1 MALIQTKHP
10 RIGIAMRF
18 ALLSWLVALSTLLF
32 FVLMTLPQQKRTF
45 LENLESKANSVAV
58 SLRDV
63 AAGAAVNE
71 DLASVVSASQ
81 TLLGGDPDL
90 DFLIVTKNN
99 GFSLIN
105 EQSGWRVEPET
116 HPYWLPEKREPVGG
130 IASVPTLNQR
140 VFHYAQPF
148 DYSGIQW
155 GWIHVG
161 LSLEGYDQSVAS
173 LYRNTVVLALGCI
186 FLSFLVSL
194 VYARQMVRP
203 ILRLRHLV
211 EQIAGGDLSVKAH
224 IKRHDELGSL
234 ADSVN
239 TMTKALLRKD
249 QILESVSF
257 AAQQFMQTSQWENV
271 VTPVLGKIGQAAD
284 ASRAYIFENHTDRGG
299 RLHVSQRHEWS
310 SPDVTQQLLNP
321 ELQNLSYAD
330 IGFGKWPERL
340 GRNEIIT
347 AMVSEMSTQERAVL
361 EPQDIRSIIVIPIFV
376 EGVWWGFMGLD
387 DCLQERV
394 WTDAEQDSLR
404 AAADMLGATISRQ
417 KIQNA
422 LVIAKEGA
430 EQASRSKS
438 EFLANMSH
446 ELRTPLNH
454 IIGFTDLVLSRSF
467 GELTEEQDEFLKDV
481 LGSSHHLLSLINDVL
496 DLSKVEAGKMELE
509 LSEVRIRE
517 LLENSLVMV
526 KEKALKNQLR
536 LDVDLDGVPETFMAD
551 ERKIKQVVY
560 NLLSNAVKF
569 TVAGGEVRLGARIQD
584 RDGFKE
590 HLLDPGGIE
599 KWLCVWVVDT
609 GIGLE
614 PKDLARI
621 FDPFEQVE
629 GSTSRKYQGTG
640 LGLALTRKMIELH
653 SGVIWAESAG
663 MDQGSTFKF
672 VLPVLRKEF

>member
-1 MALIQTKHP
+1 MTLTQTKRP
-10 RIGIAMRF
+10 RVSIALRF
-18 ALLSWLVALSTLLF
+18 ALLSWLVTLSTLLI

-45 LENLESKANSVAV
+45 LKNLESKANSVAV

-81 TLLGGDPDL
+81 TLLEGDPDL

-116 HPYWLPEKREPVGG
+116 HPYWLPEKRKPVGG
-130 IASVPTLNQR
+130 IAFVPTLNHR

-161 LSLEGYDQSVAS
+161 LSLERYDQSVAS
-173 LYRNTVVLALGCI
+173 LYRSTVILALGCI

-211 EQIAGGDLSVKAH
+211 EKIAGGDLSVKAH

-239 TMTKALLRKD
+239 TMTEALLRKD

-257 AAQQFMQTSQWENV
+257 AAQQFMQTSQWEDV
-271 VTPVLGKIGQAAD
+271 IHPVLGKICQAAD

-299 RLHVSQRHEWS
+299 RLNVSQPHKWA
-310 SPDVTQQLLNP
+310 SPAVTPQLSNP
-321 ELQNLSYAD
+321 ELQNLSYD
-330 IGFGKWPERL
+330 DMGFGSWPERL
-340 GRNEIIT
+340 GRNEIIP
-347 AMVSEMSTQERAVL
+347 AIVSEMSTQERAVL

-394 WTDAEQDSLR
+394 WTYAEQDSLR

-422 LVIAKEGA
+422 LVVAKEGA

-517 LLENSLVMV
+517 LLANSLVMV
-526 KEKALKNQLR
+526 KEKALKNR
-536 LDVDLDGVPETFMAD
+536 LKLEVELDGVPELFMAD

-569 TVAGGEVRLGARIQD
+569 TPAGGEVRLGARVQD
-584 RDGFKE
+584 RAEFKE
-590 HLLDPGGIE
+590 HLPNPGGIE
-599 KWLCVWVVDT
+599 KCLCVWVADT

-653 SGVIWAESAG
+653 SGVIWAETSG
-663 MDQGSTFKF
+663 MGQGSTFKF
-672 VLPVLRKEF
+672 VLPVLRKE